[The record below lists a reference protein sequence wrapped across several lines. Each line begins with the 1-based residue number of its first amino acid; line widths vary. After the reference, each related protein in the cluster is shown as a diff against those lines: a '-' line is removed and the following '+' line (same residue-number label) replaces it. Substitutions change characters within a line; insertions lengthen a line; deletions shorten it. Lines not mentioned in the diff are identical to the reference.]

1 MFFDLLSVEAEIY
14 QNEKGK
20 KAILNDQDELLQKY
34 KYKHIGEVLEGVS
47 EDFSQFV
54 KTNSAAKIMKDKES
68 QLDLK

>member
-1 MFFDLLSVEAEIY
+1 
-14 QNEKGK
+14 
-20 KAILNDQDELLQKY
+20 LQKY

-54 KTNSAAKIMKDKES
+54 KTNSAAKIMKEKES